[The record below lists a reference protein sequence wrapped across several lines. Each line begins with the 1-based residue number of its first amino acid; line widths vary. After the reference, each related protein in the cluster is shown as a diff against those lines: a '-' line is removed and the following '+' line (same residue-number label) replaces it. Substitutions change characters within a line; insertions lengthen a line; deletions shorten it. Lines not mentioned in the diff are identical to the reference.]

1 MSKWT
6 IIVKD
11 GLPLMVIRPKDPVMA
26 LRIAKI
32 AFEKQDMDLLD
43 RLPNE
48 VGADS
53 YTFLGY
59 AAQDKKGKSAIV
71 TKDGVWV
78 GTLEPG
84 DSFVTK
90 SEAS

>member
-6 IIVKD
+6 ILIKD
-11 GLPLMVIRPKDPVMA
+11 GLPLGVIRPKDPAMA
-26 LRIAKI
+26 LRIAAI
-32 AFEKQDMDLLD
+32 AFEKQDADLMA
-43 RLPNE
+43 RLPEE

-59 AAQDKKGKSAIV
+59 AARDKKGRSAIV

-78 GTLEPG
+78 AALEPG
-84 DSFVTK
+84 DSYVTK
-90 SEAS
+90 SEE

>member
-1 MSKWT
+1 MDT
-6 IIVKD
+6 KD
-11 GLPLMVIRPKDPVMA
+11 GLPLMVIRPKDPAMA

-59 AAQDKKGKSAIV
+59 AARDKRGRSAIV
-71 TKDGVWV
+71 TKEGVWV
-78 GTLEPG
+78 GELEPG

-90 SEAS
+90 SEKS